1 MQPIID
7 PIEYQ
12 EVVGDAFDEEVGA
25 FEEVFGS
32 LEDLTELEAF
42 DEIEDMD
49 IDPAAFNASVDLN
62 D

>member
-1 MQPIID
+1 MQPFID

-32 LEDLTELEAF
+32 LEDLSELEAF
-42 DEIEDMD
+42 DEIEDTE
-49 IDPAAFNASVDLN
+49 IEPAALQTSISFND
-62 D
+62 